1 MIELQP
7 GTVFAGAYRIERK
20 LGSGGM
26 GDVYVAE
33 QLATGRKRALK
44 LMHSG
49 MTLSDQFRERFTLEA
64 RVGARIES
72 EHVVEV
78 IDAGVD
84 EPTGSPWLAM
94 ELLAGEDVATAVE
107 RTGPFT
113 RERMLAVLG
122 DVCHALGAAHA
133 SGIVHRDLKPENVF
147 LVESKRARRAE
158 TAKVLD
164 FGIAKVIA
172 DARSTNTGTM
182 GSPFWMA
189 PEQTERHALITP
201 ATDVWALGLL
211 AFFVLTGKVYFRTAD
226 DELRSFHAF
235 LRELILDELPTASV
249 RAKECSATLPDGFEA
264 WFAKCVVRDPKERWP
279 DARAALAA
287 LREALGEPPLSTW
300 APDTKPSSGKG
311 ARVATAP
318 MPGANVRISS
328 GGEAPASATQAEALG
343 SARTVADAEAP
354 RDATVPVQGPS
365 PRLLAIGGAAIAIA
379 IGGAA
384 IALLRSGSEAPAR
397 TDAGAAPPPLAAC
410 PLGMVHVAG
419 GELAMGSEAGMPE
432 EKPVHGVKV
441 APFCADATEVTAGE
455 YATCVQKKSCAKPE
469 SSADWPGITKDDRQ
483 RWSKYCNFGSPRVD
497 HPMNCV
503 AFDDAAAY
511 CRAFGKRLPTE
522 EQWEILARG
531 SEGRSYPWGLDAPT
545 PAHANACDRGCA
557 QRGDANVIGPRLDG
571 DDGFEATSPAATFQK
586 GATQEG
592 VFDLAGNVAEW
603 TDAPFC
609 PYGEPACGTSARV
622 VRGGSWLS
630 DSPIQLRGAARA
642 KAAPQARAP
651 DIGFRC
657 VK

>member
-1 MIELQP
+1 MIDLQP

-26 GDVYVAE
+26 GNVYVAE

-44 LMHSG
+44 LMHPG
-49 MTLSDQFRERFTLEA
+49 MTLSEQFRERFTLEA

-107 RTGPFT
+107 RTGAFT

-172 DARSTNTGTM
+172 DARSENTGTM
-182 GSPFWMA
+182 GSAFWMA
-189 PEQTERHALITP
+189 PEQTERNALITP

-211 AFFVLTGKVYFRTAD
+211 AFYMLTARVYFRTAD
-226 DELRSFHAF
+226 DEQRSFHAF
-235 LRELILDELPTASV
+235 LRELILDELPAAPV
-249 RAKECSATLPDGFEA
+249 RAKEVGATLPDGFES
-264 WFAKCVVRDPKERWP
+264 WFAKCVARDPKTRWA
-279 DARAALAA
+279 DARAAIAG
-287 LREALGEPPLSTW
+287 LREALGEPPMSSFVP
-300 APDTKPSSGKG
+300 ASRPSEPRDPS
-311 ARVATAP
+311 
-318 MPGANVRISS
+318 VRISS
-328 GGEAPASATQAEALG
+328 GGGVPSGTQAELLG
-343 SARTVADAEAP
+343 AARTVASDDDDAP
-354 RDATVPVQGPS
+354 REATVPVQGPS
-365 PRLLAIGGAAIAIA
+365 PKLLAIGGVAAAIVV
-379 IGGAA
+379 GGAA
-384 IALLRSGSEAPAR
+384 LVLLRGGGPEHADAA
-397 TDAGAAPPPLAAC
+397 DAGAAPPLAAC
-410 PLGMVHVAG
+410 PRGMVHVAG
-419 GELAMGSEAGMPE
+419 GDLALGSEGGMPE
-432 EKPVHGVKV
+432 EKPVHVVKV
-441 APFCADATEVTAGE
+441 ASFCADATEVTASDW
-455 YATCVQKKSCAKPE
+455 AACVQKKHCAQLPDG
-469 SSADWPGITKDDRQ
+469 ADWPGITKDDRQ
-483 RWSKYCNFGSPRVD
+483 RWSKYCNAGTPRAD

-503 AFDDAAAY
+503 AFDDASTY
-511 CRAFGKRLPTE
+511 CRALGKRLPTE
-522 EQWEILARG
+522 EQWEMLARG
-531 SEGRSYPWGLDAPT
+531 AEGRVYPWGVDSPT

-557 QRGDANVIGPRLDG
+557 QRGDGTVIGPRLEG
-571 DDGFEATSPAATFQK
+571 DDGFEATSPVATFQK
-586 GATQEG
+586 GATREA

-603 TDAPFC
+603 TDATYC

-630 DSPIQLRGAARA
+630 DSPLQLRGAARA
-642 KAAPQARAP
+642 KALPQSRSP
-651 DIGFRC
+651 DVGFRC